1 MGIDISLLDLL
12 GFTATA
18 FSVCMWIP
26 QARTTWKSRND
37 VTRLAGISQTSQWLM
52 MIGYVLWGLF
62 GVLSGSLWVAAPSA
76 VIIPLALATIII
88 VRRAR
93 RLPFV
98 RSVPILSTSDP
109 VTVDETTASIPI
121 LSTDDAV
128 PASEISAPG
137 VSPTTGTIPVLA

>member
-12 GFTATA
+12 GFSATA

-26 QARTTWKSRND
+26 QARTTWKNRND
-37 VTRLAGISQTSQWLM
+37 ATRLAGISQTTQWLM
-52 MIGYVLWGLF
+52 LIGYILWGLF

-76 VIIPLALATIII
+76 VSIPLALGTIII

-109 VTVDETTASIPI
+109 VTVDDTTASIPI

-128 PASEISAPG
+128 TASEASMPS